1 VALALHARQWLSQP
15 ASPAE
20 AIKRLHDRLAAAV
33 DAAGKPDAVL
43 RAFALHLHEH
53 LLLPSGR
60 GGSHSRAG
68 AWTLPGCS
76 IYVPPKGI
84 LWEVPSPKSEFG
96 VRGANDEE
104 RSPKSEVEV
113 QGPDFKPRFPPAAV
127 GYLSRFLCAAFA
139 LALLA
144 TACAGPRPLKGGRA
158 VTTRKPAGLVEQTV
172 VQGENPAQAT
182 KQSQESVK
190 LRTYTLAA
198 GSRMEQSQMPTAAPT
213 LLSTINSQ
221 PINFR
226 RAPPQRAGRAVLSGV
241 CAVRAD

>member
-84 LWEVPSPKSEFG
+84 LWEVPSPKS
-96 VRGANDEE
+96 V
-104 RSPKSEVEV
+104 
-113 QGPDFKPRFPPAAV
+113 
-127 GYLSRFLCAAFA
+127 C
-139 LALLA
+139 
-144 TACAGPRPLKGGRA
+144 C
-158 VTTRKPAGLVEQTV
+158 
-172 VQGENPAQAT
+172 
-182 KQSQESVK
+182 
-190 LRTYTLAA
+190 LRRLIP
-198 GSRMEQSQMPTAAPT
+198 QPTA
-213 LLSTINSQ
+213 
-221 PINFR
+221 
-226 RAPPQRAGRAVLSGV
+226 
-241 CAVRAD
+241 D